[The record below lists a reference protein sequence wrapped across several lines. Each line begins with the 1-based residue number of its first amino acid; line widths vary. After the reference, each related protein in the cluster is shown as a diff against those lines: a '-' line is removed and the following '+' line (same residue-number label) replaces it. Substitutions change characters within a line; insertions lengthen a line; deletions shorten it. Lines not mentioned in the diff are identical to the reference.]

1 MLERY
6 HEVVNAN
13 ITGIIRRILIV
24 ESYKTM
30 IKD

>member
-13 ITGIIRRILIV
+13 ITDIIRRILIV